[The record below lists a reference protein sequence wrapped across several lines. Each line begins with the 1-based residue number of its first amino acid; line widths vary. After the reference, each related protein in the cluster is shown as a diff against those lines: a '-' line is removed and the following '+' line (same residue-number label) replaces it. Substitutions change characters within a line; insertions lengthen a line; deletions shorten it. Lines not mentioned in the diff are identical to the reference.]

1 MIDGGQYSA
10 SGRESGSESDREQER
25 HRQRESATENPWSGR
40 ATERAHEGRELRSD
54 DLLPFTHILQ
64 PKQLQQIVMNSAIHA
79 VAETNA
85 EEESAAAQRGGL
97 SAAQLGVLAGQVEG
111 GGGLAKALA
120 NRGAMHGQN
129 AAQMISFAKQLL
141 QQMPGG
147 ANSQQPG
154 QQLQEAQQ
162 PTAAEVAPAAFVPT
176 EGAVAQEPTAVQPT
190 AVEPAAVQPLAYAPE
205 EGAVPMA
212 TMPTTVAP
220 EEEYTYPAPE
230 AAQAPA
236 PAPEPEAGA
245 HDAGDMWW
253 WQKSPDDTLQLS
265 WEQLIFILVL
275 VVVVP
280 CCTCTLVFRFCCRH
294 HHIKQAPRDGSGGS
308 GTGKTAFNASPHERG
323 TMPSAR
329 GLDDYDE
336 RSQMGGGE
344 STASMMPDT
353 LKFLQQG
360 MENLQGGLG
369 DLADAAMNAAAM
381 VSTAPFE
388 EEDDSPYAVI
398 VLFCRDAHGCLG
410 VDAAHEIYDQCTA
423 RGLKT
428 LLMPSDAN
436 WTKGSEYD
444 MECLANV
451 AASALFVA
459 LVDDDW
465 VQEQAHLRFF
475 AVAVRT
481 RARTHTYAHAQ
492 TLSMQ
497 VCKVVREYMS
507 ACKRLIPC
515 SFPLSL
521 THSLSLAYTV
531 LYSNRLLEFSG
542 VDSL

>member
-1 MIDGGQYSA
+1 
-10 SGRESGSESDREQER
+10 
-25 HRQRESATENPWSGR
+25 
-40 ATERAHEGRELRSD
+40 
-54 DLLPFTHILQ
+54 
-64 PKQLQQIVMNSAIHA
+64 
-79 VAETNA
+79 
-85 EEESAAAQRGGL
+85 
-97 SAAQLGVLAGQVEG
+97 
-111 GGGLAKALA
+111 
-120 NRGAMHGQN
+120 
-129 AAQMISFAKQLL
+129 
-141 QQMPGG
+141 
-147 ANSQQPG
+147 
-154 QQLQEAQQ
+154 
-162 PTAAEVAPAAFVPT
+162 
-176 EGAVAQEPTAVQPT
+176 
-190 AVEPAAVQPLAYAPE
+190 
-205 EGAVPMA
+205 
-212 TMPTTVAP
+212 VAP
-220 EEEYTYPAPE
+220 EEEYTYPAPEAAQAPAPE

-398 VLFCRDAHGCLG
+398 VSFCRDAHGCLG

-475 AVAVRT
+475 AVAVRCT
-481 RARTHTYAHAQ
+481 EARLKPRIFVIHDKEFRYKEDLALRAFKFSSSNSASVRRHESVLLPYELMDRVFASKGYWHDLVEAGPMVRCLSADEGAALLGGALPLEARLRSQVSRRRGLLQASEAALGGQRTQSGRPHE
-492 TLSMQ
+492 SMQ
-497 VCKVVREYMS
+497 QMILPTFTRPDIHFNPY
-507 ACKRLIPC
+507 IP
-515 SFPLSL
+515 
-521 THSLSLAYTV
+521 
-531 LYSNRLLEFSG
+531 
-542 VDSL
+542 